1 MKNKANK
8 LFIYFALCALIT
20 PKITLSRP
28 AIISPELY
36 ARGAALY
43 ARGVEIYSRGPQT
56 FTNVCQEM
64 VNRKDSVFL
73 AGIALTAGALMLRY
87 HRAEC
92 KRAKENSERHE
103 HKMASF
109 TQQLETQATKINLL
123 NSKLTDIENKVTY
136 ISNNQIPKLE
146 DHITKESQQLQ
157 QAINQNHAI
166 GLTEIGKLFTQF
178 ECFQQK
184 MGGISGQLN
193 TLEKGMETMGGKL
206 DTIGQD
212 TRKVARFVEQF
223 QPQRKSISYLQQANY
238 TSMHATSGSDID

>member
-92 KRAKENSERHE
+92 ARAQKNSARHKQE
-103 HKMASF
+103 MASL
-109 TQQLETQATKINLL
+109 TQQLQTQATKMELL
-123 NSKLTDIENKVTY
+123 DNKLTNIETKVGH

-146 DHITKESQQLQ
+146 DHITKENQRLR

-193 TLEKGMETMGGKL
+193 TLEKGMETMDGKL

-212 TRKVARFVEQF
+212 TREVVGFVKQF